1 MGPDD
6 PFSSVSSRSS
16 ENDPRTQTKVDPPLH
31 VARSY
36 RRELISVLGAL
47 GGMGIGISSLLFPWH
62 DLLKVLAATLLG
74 YLIARALLRHHEG
87 RLHLGNAWRALFA
100 EDKQQTGSS

>member
-6 PFSSVSSRSS
+6 PFSSVSSRSL
-16 ENDPRTQTKVDPPLH
+16 ENDPSAQTKVDPPLH

-36 RRELISVLGAL
+36 RRVLISVLGSL

-74 YLIARALLRHHEG
+74 YIIARALVRHHEG
-87 RLHLGNAWRALFA
+87 RLHPGNAWRALFA
-100 EDKQQTGSS
+100 EENRSSGTH